1 MEADQIPTMEWRNG
15 EKNWFRPV
23 FEMLEP
29 FTRNLIND
37 SAEQRHINLLER
49 YPPEVVIRRL
59 QLERLHRDSIVNP
72 FVCNISGHHATL
84 DQVYILDSIIKNTL
98 TERLIKRGIVPHQ
111 NRYQMVIQYF
121 NDLHPRDQAT
131 WSFITT
137 ENQLRDDVLPWL
149 GTTGLNSY
157 HNQTYQLSRM
167 IDELNE
173 SGIELKITNR
183 PRDCED
189 GGRRRKKAMSK
200 LSIHKKN
207 KTKKHKSNK
216 KNKKRK
222 PNNSKKRKQV

>member
-1 MEADQIPTMEWRNG
+1 MEADQIPTMEWGNG
-15 EKNWFRPV
+15 DKNWFRPV

-49 YPPEVVIRRL
+49 QPIEVVIRRL
-59 QLERLHRDSIVNP
+59 QLERQHGDSIDNP
-72 FVCNISGHHATL
+72 FVSNISGHGATL
-84 DQVYILDSIIKNTL
+84 AQVAILDNIIKQTL
-98 TERLIKRGIVPHQ
+98 TERLIKIGIEPLENH
-111 NRYQMVIQYF
+111 YQMVIQYF
-121 NDLHPRDQAT
+121 NALYPHDQNT

-149 GTTGLNSY
+149 GTTGLDSNN
-157 HNQTYQLSRM
+157 NQTSQLSRM
-167 IDELNE
+167 IEELNE
-173 SGIELKITNR
+173 SGIELKITDR
-183 PRDCED
+183 QRDRDD

-207 KTKKHKSNK
+207 KTKKHKSIK
-216 KNKKRK
+216 KIKKRK

>member
-1 MEADQIPTMEWRNG
+1 M
-15 EKNWFRPV
+15 
-23 FEMLEP
+23 
-29 FTRNLIND
+29 
-37 SAEQRHINLLER
+37 
-49 YPPEVVIRRL
+49 VIRRL
-59 QLERLHRDSIVNP
+59 QLERQHGDPIDNLFPDIT
-72 FVCNISGHHATL
+72 SGHGATL
-84 DQVYILDSIIKNTL
+84 DQVDILDSIIKNTL

-157 HNQTYQLSRM
+157 QNQTYQLSRM
-167 IDELNE
+167 IEELNE
-173 SGIELKITNR
+173 SGIELKITDR
-183 PRDCED
+183 QRDREG
-189 GGRRRKKAMSK
+189 GGRRRRKAMSK

-207 KTKKHKSNK
+207 KTKKHKSIK
-216 KNKKRK
+216 KIKKRK